1 MPSSRARTAA
11 GSSVARLNSAVVR
24 LWAGRNG
31 DQVTL
36 AASGDAA
43 DAALDSL
50 TALLTTDLEA

>member
-1 MPSSRARTAA
+1 MSAR
-11 GSSVARLNSAVVR
+11 SILAVLSLDV
-24 LWAGRNG
+24 RNG

-50 TALLTTDLEA
+50 AALLTTDLEA